1 MAATI
6 SDCPAA
12 GAPREDSRPDGMY
25 RSALRLLRVHRRRAS
40 RFASARG
47 CHLPATEHRPP
58 DGSFGIAEKSVRDKT
73 AETMRVMRRHPASQ
87 PFAPRVNRRA
97 ASERRRFLELQNHN
111 ETGDFGTSFANFVH
125 DLGAF
130 S

>member
-1 MAATI
+1 
-6 SDCPAA
+6 
-12 GAPREDSRPDGMY
+12 MY
-25 RSALRLLRVHRRRAS
+25 RSASLSFPDRPRRAS
-40 RFASARG
+40 RFAGARG

-73 AETMRVMRRHPASQ
+73 AETLCVMRRHLASQ

-111 ETGDFGTSFANFVH
+111 EAGDFGASFANFVH